1 MLRGFPFLH
10 SDILMLFF
18 LQNICYEYGWVNRC
32 LFFYFYFS
40 FNEVEG
46 ERLSQA
52 FKTVTGVKRE
62 RERDMG
68 GKYEQIHREIVA
80 RMGGGKK
87 VKRATNPEKLHF

>member
-1 MLRGFPFLH
+1 MLAFSTEYLLRIWMGGDF
-10 SDILMLFF
+10 
-18 LQNICYEYGWVNRC
+18 ICSLCRC